1 MEVTINQQQHQF
13 EETCSVTQMLAIVL
27 SGGTKGIAVAVNQ
40 TIITKSNWP
49 AHLLKDGDQVML
61 IKATQGG

>member
-1 MEVTINQQQHQF
+1 MEITINKQQHQF
-13 EETCSVTQMLAIVL
+13 DENCTVAQMLAIIL
-27 SGGTKGIAVAVNQ
+27 SGQAKGIAVAINQ
-40 TIITKSNWP
+40 TIITKSNWQ